1 MKWDGPAA
9 GRILVAFEKLF
20 GGGRG
25 VRRHPRTNLR
35 HVELEDGA
43 LLVEQSPRGAG
54 EWAERARAGRRVA
67 WVVARDGTPLARVN
81 DGEITM
87 LEPNDE
93 G

>member
-43 LLVEQSPRGAG
+43 RLVEQRPRGAG
-54 EWAERARAGRRVA
+54 EWAARARPGRRVA
-67 WVVARDGTPLARVN
+67 WVVGRDGACLARVN

-87 LEPNDE
+87 LERDE
-93 G
+93 